1 MKRII
6 AVILSIT
13 LCCCFSGCGEKKAD
27 KDKEK
32 GTVSSKPQDAA
43 SKTDTS
49 DEENYDS
56 TIEVNLNFDDYYQ
69 LENAEKIDIKDK
81 KVFKCDYMTKTL
93 HAVDITDKPSEV
105 AVTTADG
112 QKILY
117 KISVAKSKINIVIV
131 AGQSN
136 AAGEITGI
144 PEEAKKYTQALCDS
158 ATTFMWKE
166 GSAIPGAFK
175 GGGNG
180 DSGKGTGICSAL
192 ARQWTEQLADSGK
205 NEKVVLVFAKNHTAT
220 AGISL
225 EQYMDDN
232 ASGANVK
239 KTVAIVNK
247 CYDYYE
253 KGAGSKG
260 YDIASCGMYWFQ
272 GEGNASSAA
281 KDYYN
286 KFSTV
291 WNQIK
296 SGTNNRVKY
305 CGIMRVRIKSGGT
318 LAVSNSVLAQF
329 KLANDFDDIYMAS
342 TLTESLN
349 KSLNDTVTLDV
360 SNYKVVDETQ
370 YTSIVSGNILTEK
383 QGNIYGGLHYS
394 PLGFNILGADAAYNM
409 IRALYSPSDNAT
421 LVDAN
426 GNRIANV
433 NFGSSAN
440 VKLSDLKANLYAY
453 MDVGSSGKAVKIS
466 VMSGGSDITST
477 VTDPDFML
485 NLSKIKSAENVKIVL
500 TANGKT
506 ATFNI
511 VK

>member
-13 LCCCFSGCGEKKAD
+13 LCCCFSGCGEIKAD
-27 KDKEK
+27 KD
-32 GTVSSKPQDAA
+32 TASSKPKNNS
-43 SKTDTS
+43 SKTDSKT
-49 DEENYDS
+49 EENYDS

-158 ATTFMWKE
+158 ATTFMWNQ
-166 GSAIPGAFK
+166 GTTVAPTAFA
-175 GGGNG
+175 GGGLGQNG
-180 DSGKGTGICSAL
+180 QGTGICSSF

-205 NEKVVLVFAKNHTAT
+205 NEKVVFVFAKNHTAT
-220 AGISL
+220 AGITL

-232 ASGANVK
+232 STYASVK
-239 KTVAIVNK
+239 KTVDVVNK

-260 YDIASCGMYWFQ
+260 YDIVSCGMYWFQ
-272 GEGNASSAA
+272 GEGNGNSEAQ
-281 KDYYN
+281 DYYN
-286 KFSTV
+286 KFSTA
-291 WNQIK
+291 WSRIK

-342 TLTESLN
+342 TLTEFLN
-349 KSLNDTVTLDV
+349 KGLNDIVTLNV

-370 YTSIVSGNILTEK
+370 YASIVSGNILTEK

-394 PLGFNILGADAAYNM
+394 QLGFNLLGADAAYNM
-409 IRALYSPSDNAT
+409 LRALYQPSDNAT

-440 VKLSDLKANLYAY
+440 VKLSDLNANLYAY